1 MFKPSLAVFGLLW
14 KLLLCGLS
22 THAYTH
28 KLVYSQTL
36 VWRPFSFFPFSNW
49 HVSKKK
55 PERVP
60 DSLFSLFFF
69 MSCREGSL
77 LACSSRQGRPLLR
90 KAHSERGWKT
100 PSPYLFLMAIS
111 FSSFI
116 YKQNQYVNKKTRF
129 IPQFMFTFI
138 CLIWEERWAQS
149 VATVQQGAIHSR
161 LDESPQHWPLI
172 PAGLERQSPAKFG
185 ISINVSLVFIGIE
198 NMFEWTPKFTIW
210 TYWQHLKM

>member
-1 MFKPSLAVFGLLW
+1 M
-14 KLLLCGLS
+14 
-22 THAYTH
+22 
-28 KLVYSQTL
+28 
-36 VWRPFSFFPFSNW
+36 
-49 HVSKKK
+49 
-55 PERVP
+55 P

-129 IPQFMFTFI
+129 IPPVYVYLHLPHLRGEMGSVCSYCTAGSHSLQAGWIASALAPSTSWSRTSEACKI
-138 CLIWEERWAQS
+138 WHKHQCLIS
-149 VATVQQGAIHSR
+149 IHR
-161 LDESPQHWPLI
+161 KPYVH
-172 PAGLERQSPAKFG
+172 FC
-185 ISINVSLVFIGIE
+185 
-198 NMFEWTPKFTIW
+198 MFEWTPKFTIW
-210 TYWQHLKM
+210 TYWQHLKCIYLCTDLET